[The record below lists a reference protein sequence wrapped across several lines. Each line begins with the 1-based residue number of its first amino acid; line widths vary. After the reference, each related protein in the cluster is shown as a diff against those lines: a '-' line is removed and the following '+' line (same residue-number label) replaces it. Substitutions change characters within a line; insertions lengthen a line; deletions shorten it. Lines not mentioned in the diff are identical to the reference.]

1 MNTCLNAE
9 YVMLGCKKKI
19 LEYSNATNRINMIF
33 WQLAENKFRQIQKSK
48 AVWAMEVGIL
58 RATQKSKEEKAE

>member
-1 MNTCLNAE
+1 
-9 YVMLGCKKKI
+9 
-19 LEYSNATNRINMIF
+19 MIF

-58 RATQKSKEEKAE
+58 RVTQKSKEEKAEKNITWHYD